1 MVSAAQRGENKTV
14 DISRAGKAEI
24 DDFSG
29 NLVLSR
35 EDIGYNGKVMP
46 VNISMIYNLNN
57 GSNPTFGFG
66 FKTNYTQTI
75 KSVYNSGKLQY
86 YEYVCGDGSTIFFNY
101 NNIADK
107 YIDMSG
113 SGYTIKC
120 KDKK

>member
-1 MVSAAQRGENKTV
+1 
-14 DISRAGKAEI
+14 
-24 DDFSG
+24 
-29 NLVLSR
+29 
-35 EDIGYNGKVMP
+35 MP

-113 SGYTIKC
+113 KRIHYKV
-120 KDKK
+120 